1 MVDTKQIREHLEV
14 IASDGQHV
22 GTVDHLDGN
31 SIKLTKSDRGA
42 GGQHHWLPLNLVQEI
57 EGEKVKLSVSQT
69 EAQENLT
76 TSAPL

>member
-14 IASDGQHV
+14 IGSDGQHV

-42 GGQHHWLPLNLVQEI
+42 GGQHHWISTDYVESV
-57 EGEKVKLSVSQT
+57 EGDKVRLSLSASD
-69 EAQENLT
+69 AQQNFST
-76 TSAPL
+76 AAP